1 MCWNSLKIR
10 SRVRNLVEARNAEA
24 LARLGESLE
33 EEDFRWMAGA
43 CEKHAAEVSQTC
55 AFLAA
60 RIRNEFLPRL
70 LGDDAKVA
78 N

>member
-33 EEDFRWMAGA
+33 EEDFRWTAGA
-43 CEKHAAEVSQTC
+43 CEKHAAEVAQTI

-70 LGDDAKVA
+70 LGDQTQDAD
-78 N
+78 